1 MLCQSVLRRL
11 LLFLPIAAC
20 LAADASDEV
29 WDLLS
34 HVASGLS
41 ERNPQAFL
49 AAFDPAMPG
58 YQKLRTDVAALLS
71 AAEVRS
77 SIDLESDEGDDANR
91 AVELDWLLSIRPEQE
106 ATSSIR
112 RQQRVKC
119 RFRKTGE
126 KWRIVAFEPLAFFAP
141 PGK

>member
-1 MLCQSVLRRL
+1 MLRRL
-11 LLFLPIAAC
+11 LLFLAMAAC

-34 HVASGLS
+34 QAASALS

-58 YQKLRTDVAALLS
+58 YEKLRTEVSALVS
-71 AAEVRS
+71 AAEVQS
-77 SIDLESDEGDDANR
+77 SIDLESDEGDAANR
-91 AVELDWLLSIRPEQE
+91 AVELDWLLRIRPEQE

-119 RFRKTGE
+119 RFRKTGK
-126 KWRIVAFEPLAFFAP
+126 KWRIVAFEPLEFFAP
-141 PGK
+141 PSP